1 MNEAKRNEC
10 MLDPFV
16 GLPGKFNIIYAD
28 PPWRFTNYNDKT
40 ATNWCGEHYPLMD
53 EGAIHA
59 LPVASLCAKDCVLF
73 LWGTWPTL
81 PRAVRTVEAWGFTF
95 KTVAFVWVK
104 TNKDGSPFLGM
115 GYWTRSNTE
124 FCLLATRGSPRRVS
138 CAVPQ
143 LVFAARGRHS
153 AKPAE
158 VRDRIV
164 RLMGDVPRVEL
175 FARERTEG
183 WTVWG
188 NEVEANASLQRQEPR
203 Q

>member
-1 MNEAKRNEC
+1 LSGSEYAPPPC
-10 MLDPFV
+10 WPSGSFSV
-16 GLPGKFNIIYAD
+16 VYAD
-28 PPWRFTNYNDKT
+28 PPWRFDLYNNET
-40 ATNWCGEHYPLMD
+40 GNNWVGDHYPLMD
-53 EGAIHA
+53 EAAIHA
-59 LPVASLCAKDCVLF
+59 LPVGGLCAKDCVLF

-104 TNKDGSPFLGM
+104 TNKDVSPFLGM

-143 LVFAARGRHS
+143 LVFSTRGRHS
-153 AKPAE
+153 AKPPE

-175 FARERTEG
+175 FARERVQG
-183 WTVWG
+183 WEAWG
-188 NEVEANASLQRQEPR
+188 NEVEANAAPHTGAERA
-203 Q
+203 

>member
-1 MNEAKRNEC
+1 MTINGWPSGA
-10 MLDPFV
+10 FSV
-16 GLPGKFNIIYAD
+16 VYAD
-28 PPWRFTNYNDKT
+28 PPWRFDLYNNET
-40 ATNWCGEHYPLMD
+40 GNNWVGDHYPLMD
-53 EGAIHA
+53 EDAIHA
-59 LPVASLCAKDCVLF
+59 LPVAGLCAKDCVLF

-81 PRAVRTVEAWGFTF
+81 PRAVRTVDAWGFKF

-143 LVFAARGRHS
+143 LVFATRGRHS

-164 RLMGDVPRVEL
+164 RLIGDVPRVEL
-175 FARERTEG
+175 FARGPAPEG
-183 WTVWG
+183 WTAWG
-188 NEVEANASLQRQEPR
+188 NEVDTNNAITEDVADELFSNDKQR
-203 Q
+203 